1 MECILTG
8 QVKESV
14 YKTAQENG
22 YTGSE
27 AEFYEDLVSLKDG
40 PFLPLKGGQ
49 LERESIIT
57 WGKDALIGF
66 AKDYEGFLISSGT
79 TTNINFMNS
88 FLTNVA
94 TPSDANDAANKKY
107 VDSKVPKAT
116 KVMLTASD
124 WDASAKTQKVTVS
137 SVLADETKQLIMPMP
152 TAASQDAYAAAGI
165 ACTKQE
171 ANALTFKCQTV
182 PTADITVYVAVQE
195 VTQG

>member
-27 AEFYEDLVSLKDG
+27 VEFYEDLVSLKDG

-57 WGKDALIGF
+57 WGEDALIGF
-66 AKDYEGFLISSGT
+66 AKDYEGFLIGSGT

-116 KVMLTASD
+116 EVMLTASG
-124 WDASAKTQKVTVS
+124 WDASTKTQKVTVS

-152 TAASQDAYAAAGI
+152 AMASQNAYAAAGI
-165 ACTKQE
+165 ACTLQE
-171 ANALTFKCQTV
+171 ANALTFRCQTV
-182 PTADITVYVAVQE
+182 PTADISVFVTIQE
-195 VTQG
+195 VMG

>member
-27 AEFYEDLVSLKDG
+27 VEFYEDLVSLKDG

-57 WGKDALIGF
+57 WGEDALIGF
-66 AKDYEGFLISSGT
+66 AKDYEGFLIGSGT

-116 KVMLTASD
+116 EVMLTASG

-152 TAASQDAYAAAGI
+152 AMASQNAYAAAGI
-165 ACTKQE
+165 ACTLQE
-171 ANALTFKCQTV
+171 ANALTFRCQTV
-182 PTADITVYVAVQE
+182 PTADISVFVTIQE
-195 VTQG
+195 VMG

>member
-27 AEFYEDLVSLKDG
+27 VEFYEDLVSLKDG

-57 WGKDALIGF
+57 WGEDALIGF
-66 AKDYEGFLISSGT
+66 AKDYEGFLIGSGT

-116 KVMLTASD
+116 EVMLTASG

-137 SVLADETKQLIMPMP
+137 SVLADETKQLIIPMP
-152 TAASQDAYAAAGI
+152 AMASQNAYAAAGI
-165 ACTKQE
+165 ACTLQE
-171 ANALTFKCQTV
+171 ANALTFRCQTV
-182 PTADITVYVAVQE
+182 PTADISVFVTIQE
-195 VTQG
+195 VMG

>member
-27 AEFYEDLVSLKDG
+27 VEFYEDLVSLKDG

-57 WGKDALIGF
+57 WGEDALIGF
-66 AKDYEGFLISSGT
+66 AKDYEGFLIGSGT

-116 KVMLTASD
+116 EVMLTASG

-152 TAASQDAYAAAGI
+152 ATASQNAYAAAGI
-165 ACTKQE
+165 ACTLQE
-171 ANALTFKCQTV
+171 ANALTFRCQTV
-182 PTADITVYVAVQE
+182 PTADISVFVTIQE
-195 VTQG
+195 VMG

>member
-27 AEFYEDLVSLKDG
+27 VEFYEDLVSLKDG

-57 WGKDALIGF
+57 WGEDALIGF
-66 AKDYEGFLISSGT
+66 AKDYEGFLIGSGT

-116 KVMLTASD
+116 EVMLTASG
-124 WDASAKTQKVTVS
+124 WDASVKTQKVTVP

-152 TAASQDAYAAAGI
+152 AMASQNAYAAAGI
-165 ACTKQE
+165 ACTLQE
-171 ANALTFKCQTV
+171 ANALTFRCQTV
-182 PTADITVYVAVQE
+182 PTADILVFVTIQE
-195 VTQG
+195 VTG

>member
-57 WGKDALIGF
+57 WGEGALIGF

-94 TPSDANDAANKKY
+94 TPSNAKDAANKKY

-116 KVMLTASD
+116 TMTLTAAG

-137 SVLADETKQLIMPMP
+137 GVLADETKQLIMPMP
-152 TAASQDAYAAAGI
+152 AMASQNVYAAAGV
-165 ACTKQE
+165 ACTLQE

-182 PTADITVYVAVQE
+182 PTENITVYVAVQE
-195 VTQG
+195 VRQG

>member
-27 AEFYEDLVSLKDG
+27 VEFYEDLVSLKDG

-57 WGKDALIGF
+57 WGEDALIGF
-66 AKDYEGFLISSGT
+66 AKDYEGFLIGSGT

-88 FLTNVA
+88 FLTNIA

-116 KVMLTASD
+116 EVMLTASG

-152 TAASQDAYAAAGI
+152 AMASQNAYAAAGI
-165 ACTKQE
+165 ACTLQE
-171 ANALTFKCQTV
+171 ANALTFRCQTV
-182 PTADITVYVAVQE
+182 PTADISVFVTIQE
-195 VTQG
+195 VMG

>member
-8 QVKESV
+8 QIKESV

-27 AEFYEDLVSLKDG
+27 VEFYEDLVSLKDG

-57 WGKDALIGF
+57 WGEDALIGF
-66 AKDYEGFLISSGT
+66 AKDYEGFLIGSGT

-116 KVMLTASD
+116 EVMLTASG

-152 TAASQDAYAAAGI
+152 AMASQNTYAAAGI
-165 ACTKQE
+165 ACTLQE
-171 ANALTFKCQTV
+171 ANALTFRCQTV
-182 PTADITVYVAVQE
+182 PTVDISVFVTIQE
-195 VTQG
+195 VMG

>member
-27 AEFYEDLVSLKDG
+27 VEFYEDLVSLKDG

-57 WGKDALIGF
+57 WGEDALIGF
-66 AKDYEGFLISSGT
+66 AKDYEGFLIGSGT

-116 KVMLTASD
+116 EVMLTASG

-152 TAASQDAYAAAGI
+152 AMASQNTYAAAGI
-165 ACTKQE
+165 ACTLQE
-171 ANALTFKCQTV
+171 ANALTFRCQTV
-182 PTADITVYVAVQE
+182 PTADISVFVTIQE
-195 VTQG
+195 VMG

>member
-27 AEFYEDLVSLKDG
+27 VEFYEDLVSLKDG

-57 WGKDALIGF
+57 WGEDALIGF
-66 AKDYEGFLISSGT
+66 AKDYEGFLIGSGT

-116 KVMLTASD
+116 EVMLTASG

-152 TAASQDAYAAAGI
+152 AMASQNAYAAAGI
-165 ACTKQE
+165 ACTLQE
-171 ANALTFKCQTV
+171 ANALTFRCQ
-182 PTADITVYVAVQE
+182 TADISVFVTIQE
-195 VTQG
+195 VMG

>member
-27 AEFYEDLVSLKDG
+27 VEFYEDLVSLKDG

-57 WGKDALIGF
+57 WGEDALIGF
-66 AKDYEGFLISSGT
+66 AKDYEGFLIGSGT

-107 VDSKVPKAT
+107 VDSKAPKAT
-116 KVMLTASD
+116 EVMLTASG

-152 TAASQDAYAAAGI
+152 AMASQNTYAAAGI
-165 ACTKQE
+165 ACTLQE
-171 ANALTFKCQTV
+171 ANALTFRCQTV
-182 PTADITVYVAVQE
+182 PTADISVFVTIQE
-195 VTQG
+195 VMG